1 MPTVSE
7 TAGLNPAWH
16 YGLVLLEAGFYW
28 EAHEVLEPVWM
39 NAAEDSAERHL
50 VQAVIQLANGA
61 LKIAMGRPKAAERL
75 FDMVRDLLAKAGPGP
90 VMGLDPLQV
99 VQTIATID
107 PSGRITTI
115 AACASDPFFTLRS
128 KTSANASSA
137 IFWIAGSKV
146 VSISTSAP
154 STTATAPSLTMV

>member
-90 VMGLDPLQV
+90 VMGLDPWQV
-99 VQTIATID
+99 VQSIAAID
-107 PSGRITTI
+107 PEVDPQGIRIGE
-115 AACASDPFFTLRS
+115 A
-128 KTSANASSA
+128 
-137 IFWIAGSKV
+137 
-146 VSISTSAP
+146 
-154 STTATAPSLTMV
+154 